1 MSSLQSQEGRGQGS
15 DAQTPLCVGAV
26 KDQAGEGAGGQVGR
40 VSSRQHKPEGGLRWE
55 RPKRDSVLALICP
68 PPRHISSH
76 LICACLNQCLDRG
89 DSS

>member
-1 MSSLQSQEGRGQGS
+1 MSSSQSQEGQGS
-15 DAQTPLCVGAV
+15 DAQTPLSVGAV

-40 VSSRQHKPEGGLRWE
+40 VSRRQHKPEGGLRWE

-76 LICACLNQCLDRG
+76 LICAYLNQCLDRG